1 MESPPTKEAGKQL
14 VRIQV
19 TDFWQTK
26 LRNDVSALPSLQY
39 FKPQYMSLSRPHPLF
54 QTCGQNSYEICKAV
68 VQAKM
73 LSGRY
78 RSDSLARHF
87 NQGSD
92 GNCTLCV
99 EDVPGTIKHILV
111 HCSTLSATRVHLLN
125 KLKDYKIS
133 DISKS
138 IINTII
144 NSGNSEDLVQFLL
157 DCSANPDVISATQLF
172 GQELQEE
179 LFRFARSW
187 CYTIHKTK
195 LKLQGRW
202 RK

>member
-1 MESPPTKEAGKQL
+1 
-14 VRIQV
+14 
-19 TDFWQTK
+19 
-26 LRNDVSALPSLQY
+26 
-39 FKPQYMSLSRPHPLF
+39 
-54 QTCGQNSYEICKAV
+54 
-68 VQAKM
+68 M

-92 GNCTLCV
+92 GNCTLCD
-99 EDVPGTIKHILV
+99 EHVPGTIKHILV

-157 DCSANPDVISATQLF
+157 DCSANPDVISATQMF